1 MPRIDLISVPMY
13 TPLDPYFY
21 YNDNLP
27 LQNLMRRQNL
37 INFALD
43 NVIEQTTDAIGTQGT
58 ISNRLNQSINPDG
71 SLKTTAVD
79 ETLHSIE
86 AHTDTANFVRMTAAQ
101 SDKVDLIADEATNFG
116 VEIQENSDIIQFNQ
130 NFLRFVPSSTIN
142 WEIVD
147 SNKVTGHLT
156 FPVASAHT
164 HFYDQIPVPQ
174 DTLNPDFI
182 NYTINSS
189 ATPYV
194 SESLKVYINGMRL
207 SSTIEIY
214 IAGALI
220 NDPWTKISYTEDAE
234 NGSFSLSTAIN
245 EEDVIRI
252 DYDKSYI

>member
-1 MPRIDLISVPMY
+1 MPRIDLISVPQY
-13 TPLDPYFY
+13 TALDPYHFY
-21 YNDNLP
+21 FDNLP
-27 LQNLMRRQNL
+27 LQNLMRRQSL

-58 ISNRLNQSINPDG
+58 INNRLNQSINPDG
-71 SLKTTAVD
+71 SLKVEAID

-86 AHTDTANFVRMTAAQ
+86 EHTDTANFVRMTAAQ

-116 VEIQENSDIIQFNQ
+116 LEIDDSSDIIQFNQ
-130 NFLRFVPSSTIN
+130 GFLRFVPSSTIN

-147 SNKVTGHLT
+147 STKVTGHLT

-164 HFYDQIPVPQ
+164 HFYDQIPVHQ

-182 NYTINSS
+182 NYTVNVS
-189 ATPYV
+189 ATAYV
-194 SESLKVYINGMRL
+194 SGSLKVYINGMRL

-220 NDPWTKISYTEDAE
+220 NDTCTKISYTEDAV

-245 EEDVIRI
+245 EEDAIRI
-252 DYDKSYI
+252 DYDQSYI